1 MFVVDASD
9 PVNEDVEVFEI
20 GVMLRGITDKWHLK
34 SYLDGSFVGF
44 GVYGNGNYFVGARTW
59 RTAFQY
65 ITPYGW
71 MFAAKLDPRS
81 NVFLYDPQSAI
92 GLAERIRAGIAASKS
107 MELRQFLQD
116 EGRFLAY
123 NGFDAIYVKDEDH
136 VVVLNNRAVIVD
148 DSSLPGGSIYEGVVS
163 QPPKVTKAMKRAL
176 ENAAMEARIEARKE
190 LDAGNV
196 PAAEEA
202 IDVLRAANLK
212 LDELE
217 NTTIDIPLLQRRIQD
232 RYGLK

>member
-1 MFVVDASD
+1 MLNEYPVVGAFDL
-9 PVNEDVEVFEI
+9 
-20 GVMLRGITDKWHLK
+20 GVMLRGITDKRHLK
-34 SYLDGSFVGF
+34 SCLEGSFSGF
-44 GVYGNGNYFVGARTW
+44 GVYGNGNYFIGARTW

-81 NVFLYDPQSAI
+81 NVFLYDTDNAI
-92 GLAERIRAGIAASKS
+92 GLAERIQTASAASKS
-107 MELRQFLQD
+107 RKIRQFFQD

-123 NGFDAIYVKDEDH
+123 EGFDAFYVEAEDY

-148 DSSLPGGSIYEGVVS
+148 KSSLPGGSVYEGVVH
-163 QPPKVTKAMKRAL
+163 QPPKATGAMRRAL
-176 ENAAMEARIEARKE
+176 ENAATDARIEIREALE
-190 LDAGNV
+190 SNNV
-196 PAAEEA
+196 HAAEEA
-202 IDVLRAANLK
+202 KEVLRAVNLK

-217 NTTIDIPLLQRRIQD
+217 NTTIDIPLLRRRIQD